1 MRPIKKSA
9 TGAMKPIRSGRKLR
23 RGAME
28 MFPALESLGRIRVK
42 VDKGFTDE
50 ATGVGNIEYFSP
62 GTPEIPYPTGNV
74 FDNPGLDRRRAIL
87 VGPKAAD
94 PQSVALDM
102 LHALP
107 EVDPKYNQL
116 LQEFGE
122 SLNDEEI
129 RYWYNDAKKEGWWDD
144 GWGGYE
150 QYKKN
155 YVDGKLRN
163 LLFEG
168 TEEDFERSRYNPTER
183 DLVKEHEPAAFEKFQ
198 EIQTYLKTP
207 KKA

>member
-1 MRPIKKSA
+1 
-9 TGAMKPIRSGRKLR
+9 
-23 RGAME
+23 
-28 MFPALESLGRIRVK
+28 
-42 VDKGFTDE
+42 
-50 ATGVGNIEYFSP
+50 
-62 GTPEIPYPTGNV
+62 V
-74 FDNPGLDRRRAIL
+74 FKNPGSDKRRAIL
-87 VGPKAAD
+87 VGPKSAN
-94 PQSVALDM
+94 PQAVALDM

-116 LQEFGE
+116 LQEFGQ

-129 RYWYNDAKKEGWWDD
+129 RYWYEDAKNEGWWDD
-144 GWGGYE
+144 DWGGYE

-168 TEEDFERSRYNPTER
+168 TEEDFERSNYNPTER
-183 DLVKEHEPAAFEKFQ
+183 EVIKKYEPAAFEKFQ

>member
-1 MRPIKKSA
+1 
-9 TGAMKPIRSGRKLR
+9 
-23 RGAME
+23 

-42 VDKGFTDE
+42 VDKDYTDE
-50 ATGVGNIEYFSP
+50 ATGVGNIEYFGP
-62 GTPEIPYPTGNV
+62 GVPEIPYPTGNV